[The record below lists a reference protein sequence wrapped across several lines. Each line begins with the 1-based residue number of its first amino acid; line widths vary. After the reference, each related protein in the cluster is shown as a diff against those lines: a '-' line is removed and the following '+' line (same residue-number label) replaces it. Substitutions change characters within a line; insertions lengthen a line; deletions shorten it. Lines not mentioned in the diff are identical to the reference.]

1 VSGLSFLTSAA
12 KLHATNTPIKTLHLG
27 DYTEEGNV
35 ADISVCFPT
44 AGQGTRYPGE

>member
-12 KLHATNTPIKTLHLG
+12 KLHATTTPIKTLHLG

-44 AGQGTRYPGE
+44 AGQGARYPGE